1 MKYQGSKR
9 RIVKE
14 ILPIIL
20 NGMKEGD
27 CFVDAFCGGCNLLDK
42 VPSTFKRIANDKNK
56 YLIAM
61 WARLTRY
68 NWQPPIQIDREI
80 YNTYRAE
87 FNKRKFNDNS
97 SISFLDTEIGWY
109 GYMGSFNG
117 RFFDGGYSGHNVKGR
132 DYIGEQINNTLK
144 QIPYLLDVDWY
155 FSDYAD
161 IPLPDKA
168 TIYCD
173 IPYKGT
179 KQYST
184 SKDFDY
190 SKFYDWCRQKKS
202 EGYRVFVSEYQM
214 PDDFKC
220 IWQKQI
226 TCAVNLTKTTR
237 PTEKLFTL

>member
-42 VPSTFKRIANDKNK
+42 VPSTFKRIANYKNK

-68 NWQPPIQIDREI
+68 NWQPPIQIDRDI

-97 SISFLDTEIGWY
+97 SISFL
-109 GYMGSFNG
+109 
-117 RFFDGGYSGHNVKGR
+117 
-132 DYIGEQINNTLK
+132 
-144 QIPYLLDVDWY
+144 
-155 FSDYAD
+155 
-161 IPLPDKA
+161 
-168 TIYCD
+168 
-173 IPYKGT
+173 
-179 KQYST
+179 
-184 SKDFDY
+184 
-190 SKFYDWCRQKKS
+190 
-202 EGYRVFVSEYQM
+202 
-214 PDDFKC
+214 
-220 IWQKQI
+220 
-226 TCAVNLTKTTR
+226 
-237 PTEKLFTL
+237 

>member
-1 MKYQGSKR
+1 MT
-9 RIVKE
+9 
-14 ILPIIL
+14 LP
-20 NGMKEGD
+20 G
-27 CFVDAFCGGCNLLDK
+27 
-42 VPSTFKRIANDKNK
+42 
-56 YLIAM
+56 
-61 WARLTRY
+61 
-68 NWQPPIQIDREI
+68 
-80 YNTYRAE
+80 
-87 FNKRKFNDNS
+87 
-97 SISFLDTEIGWY
+97 
-109 GYMGSFNG
+109 
-117 RFFDGGYSGHNVKGR
+117 
-132 DYIGEQINNTLK
+132 
-144 QIPYLLDVDWY
+144 WY